1 MTKNSFAM
9 PETWVPSLGRE
20 NPLEKGMAPI
30 PISSPGEAQGQRSL
44 VGHSPGVAKSDTTE
58 VL

>member
-1 MTKNSFAM
+1 MTKNSLAM
-9 PETWVPSLGRE
+9 QETWVPSLGQK

-44 VGHSPGVAKSDTTE
+44 VGHSPGGRKVRHN
-58 VL
+58 